1 MLKIENN
8 FRASSLCGHPVG
20 CIMRHAH
27 LSVCLVRISN
37 WKTKKHRK
45 IKISVNIPHGTSKS
59 NANFQ
64 LNVTIVLS

>member
-1 MLKIENN
+1 
-8 FRASSLCGHPVG
+8 
-20 CIMRHAH
+20 MRHAH